1 MKGKNKN
8 SDSVIKGT
16 FSLTISTLIVKVLGL
31 IYKIPLANIL
41 GDEGMGFFNSAYTVY
56 SFFFLLC
63 TAGVPKAIMI
73 LVSGSKAKGDDEEV
87 KRIISIAMRLFLYLG
102 IVISVAF
109 IAFSGP
115 ISRLI
120 GNSQAR
126 ATMIAVAPSIIF
138 ISFASVI
145 RGYLSA
151 DMKLLEIAV
160 SQVIEGV
167 GKLAVGLIFACLSAR
182 ANMPLQMISAMTIL
196 GVSFGSLAGFV
207 YLLAISKIRIKGYKA
222 GQKQVIRKIFRISL
236 PITFSAAIMSLT
248 NVIDLGLVMRSLEY
262 IGYTEAESSAM
273 YGNYT
278 TLAVPMLNLALAII
292 SPISIAFLP
301 MFTRAI
307 FSQDFVLLRDFEESA
322 LRLSAFIA
330 SPMLIGLIAFSKE
343 ILSVLF
349 PSSDIHFGAMLLCL
363 LCPAIVFSS
372 SLLIINNSLEAG
384 GRVFAPLISMSCGC
398 LVKIIVSYLLIRNPD
413 FAISGAPIGTVC
425 SYATA
430 LLISAIIYRI
440 EYSRTIDAFFGYPSA
455 ILFSL
460 VAVLLSRTLYNSVNL
475 KVGEVIAL
483 ILSIILCAAL
493 YFGISVIY
501 ELIKGRGKIE
511 LAKYT
516 NFNHANCK
524 IDT

>member
-1 MKGKNKN
+1 MKGKNN
-8 SDSVIKGT
+8 ISDSFIKGT
-16 FSLTISTLIVKVLGL
+16 FSLTISTLIVKILGL

-73 LVSGSKAKGDDEEV
+73 LVSGSKVKGDDEEA
-87 KRIISIAMRLFLYLG
+87 KRIVSIAMRLFLYLG
-102 IVISVAF
+102 IGISVVF
-109 IAFSGP
+109 MVFSGP
-115 ISRLI
+115 LSRII
-120 GNSQAR
+120 GNSHAR
-126 ATMIAVAPSIIF
+126 VTMIAVAPSIIF
-138 ISFASVI
+138 ISLASVV

-167 GKLAVGLIFACLSAR
+167 GKLAVGLLFACLSAK
-182 ANMPLQMISAMTIL
+182 ANLPLQMISAMTIL

-207 YLLAISKIRIKGYKA
+207 YLIVISRIKIQRYKTR
-222 GQKQVIRKIFRISL
+222 QNQIIRNIFRISL

-262 IGYTEAESSAM
+262 IGYTESESSAL

-307 FSQDFVLLRDFEESA
+307 ASRNFELLRNFEESA
-322 LRLSAFIA
+322 FRLAAFIA
-330 SPMLIGLIAFSKE
+330 SPMLVGLIVFSKE
-343 ILSVLF
+343 ILSILF
-349 PSSDIHFGAMLLCL
+349 PSSDSHIGAMLLCL

-384 GRVFAPLISMSCGC
+384 GS
-398 LVKIIVSYLLIRNPD
+398 
-413 FAISGAPIGTVC
+413 
-425 SYATA
+425 
-430 LLISAIIYRI
+430 
-440 EYSRTIDAFFGYPSA
+440 
-455 ILFSL
+455 
-460 VAVLLSRTLYNSVNL
+460 
-475 KVGEVIAL
+475 
-483 ILSIILCAAL
+483 
-493 YFGISVIY
+493 
-501 ELIKGRGKIE
+501 
-511 LAKYT
+511 
-516 NFNHANCK
+516 
-524 IDT
+524 